1 MSPGRMVSVVVSAY
15 DAKDDLLECLL
26 SLEAQTY
33 EPLEV
38 VVVDDASTDG
48 TADAL
53 HAFAEK
59 TALNLVVIK
68 NEQNL
73 GVAGARNVGIAR
85 ARGEIIAF
93 LDADAVAE
101 SGWVTELLGGFRDD
115 EVVGVGGLTVEK
127 SIGNVWELLEKGS
140 DRIGDR
146 EGYVACVR
154 GCNMAF
160 RGDVLRTRLFDDE
173 IKYGFEET
181 LLCDL
186 LNEEGHKLYYRPQAL
201 VRHDRRSSAA
211 GLLMQKYQRGKSA
224 VWYRKKRGKPLMYKR
239 HVILSAAIAACALCA
254 VSWSALFVAGVLA
267 CVFLASLAR
276 DEIRLKKRT
285 ARELVPTLPL
295 IAVMELGHYAG
306 ALVGL
311 IKYGWR
317 GKADSRRAHT

>member
-1 MSPGRMVSVVVSAY
+1 MVSVIVSAY
-15 DAKDDLLECLL
+15 NAKEDLLECLS

-33 EPLEV
+33 EPLQV
-38 VVVDDASTDG
+38 IVVDDASTDG
-48 TADAL
+48 TGKAL

-59 TALNLVVIK
+59 TALNLVVV
-68 NEQNL
+68 NNQQNL
-73 GVAGARNVGIAR
+73 GVAGARNVGIAY

-101 SGWVTELLGGFRDD
+101 RNWIAELLHGFRSD

-127 SIGNVWELLEKGS
+127 SISNVWELLEKGS
-140 DRIGDR
+140 DRIGGQ

-160 RGDVLRTRLFDDE
+160 RGDVLRARLFDDE

-186 LNEEGHKLYYRPQAL
+186 LTEEGHKLYYRPQAL
-201 VRHDRRSSAA
+201 VRHNRRSSAA
-211 GLLMQKYQRGKSA
+211 GLLVQKYERGKSA
-224 VWYRKKRGKPLMYKR
+224 VWYRRKRGKPLMYKR
-239 HVILSAAIAACALCA
+239 HVVLSAAIAACAFCI
-254 VSWSALFVAGVLA
+254 VSWNALLVAGVLA
-267 CVFLASLAR
+267 GVFLASLAR
-276 DEIRLKKRT
+276 DEIELKGRT
-285 ARELVPTLPL
+285 IRELVLTLPL
-295 IAVMELGHYAG
+295 TAVMELGHYAG

-317 GKADSRRAHT
+317 REAGGHAAPP